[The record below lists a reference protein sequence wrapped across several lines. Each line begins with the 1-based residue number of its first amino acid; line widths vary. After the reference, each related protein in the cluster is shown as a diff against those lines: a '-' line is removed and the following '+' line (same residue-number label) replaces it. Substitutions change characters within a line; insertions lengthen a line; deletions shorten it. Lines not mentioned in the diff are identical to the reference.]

1 VAVLQKILIDE
12 SVQAR
17 GNKEEPDAES
27 SKTST
32 KEHGMI

>member
-27 SKTST
+27 RKTST
-32 KEHGMI
+32 EKHGMI